1 MDIVILDGVRTPMAD
16 YNGVFSDVSA
26 IELGAH
32 ASREVLARTGVE
44 PAEIDHVIFGNALQT
59 SGDAIYG
66 ARHVGLKAG
75 VPVEVPAVTVNR
87 LCGSGFE
94 SIVQAAHRILLGE
107 AKTVLAGGMENM
119 SQAPFVIRGARKGLR
134 LGQGALEDSLMVA
147 LLDTQCGL
155 YMAQTSD
162 RVAAKYGVT
171 REEQDAYALSSQQ
184 RAAAAWAACRLSEEV
199 APIEVKAGR
208 KTVRVEKDDHL
219 RPDYHARG
227 ARGARA
233 VLWKGRTGHRRKR
246 VGHRGRRGGGRGHV
260 RRQRPREGTQAPRPA
275 RLVGGRRRR
284 TRADGN
290 RSRPRGPGGDRP
302 GGASSRTRS
311 ISGRSTR
318 RSPAR
323 SWASIR
329 ELGLDREKLNV
340 NGGAIALGHPLGR
353 HRDALHSDPPEGN
366 APPRRPIRCRG
377 RVHRRRPGNRGGAR
391 IGIVSRAAGVER
403 TNPRLSR
410 PHGGR
415 GHISPGAAVQ
425 ASSGFERRA
434 RHV

>member
-16 YNGVFSDVSA
+16 YNGAFSDVSA

-44 PAEIDHVIFGNALQT
+44 PGEIDHVIFGNALQT

-199 APIEVKAGR
+199 APLEVKAGR

-219 RPDYHARG
+219 RPDTTLEGLAALAPSFGKGGQVTAGNASGIVDG
-227 ARGARA
+227 AAAVVVTSADNARA
-233 VLWKGRTGHRRKR
+233 KGRKPLG
-246 VGHRGRRGGGRGHV
+246 
-260 RRQRPREGTQAPRPA
+260 
-275 RLVGGRRRR
+275 RLV
-284 TRADGN
+284 
-290 RSRPRGPGGDRP
+290 
-302 GGASSRTRS
+302 
-311 ISGRSTR
+311 
-318 RSPAR
+318 
-323 SWASIR
+323 SWAVVGVEPELMGIGPAPAARAAIARAGLRQDQIDLWEINEAFAGQILGVIR

-340 NGGAIALGHPLGR
+340 NGGAIALGHPLG
-353 HRDALHSDPPEGN
+353 ATGT
-366 APPRRPIRCRG
+366 RCTLTLLKEM
-377 RVHRRRPGNRGGAR
+377 RRRGVQYGVAGACIGGGQ
-391 IGIVSRAAGVER
+391 GI
-403 TNPRLSR
+403 
-410 PHGGR
+410 
-415 GHISPGAAVQ
+415 AVVLE
-425 ASSGFERRA
+425 SGP
-434 RHV
+434 